1 MVAAGVV
8 LDSKLLTALAGAG
21 GLHEVDVVATDAALL
36 KVVPVIRRFPQ
47 VTVRFACGEW
57 QPGRVTF
64 NERATV
70 DDLRAVASMREVRR
84 LDLAACRVGDS
95 ELVELDRMIGLE
107 SLALPLATSD
117 GIAPTLIS
125 ASPRGS
131 NWSKR

>member
-1 MVAAGVV
+1 M
-8 LDSKLLTALAGAG
+8 
-21 GLHEVDVVATDAALL
+21 H
-36 KVVPVIRRFPQ
+36 
-47 VTVRFACGEW
+47 
-57 QPGRVTF
+57 
-64 NERATV
+64 
-70 DDLRAVASMREVRR
+70 
-84 LDLAACRVGDS
+84 LAACRVGDS